1 MVARLS
7 RWNYSVTLLATRRDA
22 LKGAATILMA
32 GAMGPKAV
40 TAQVSPEPAAPESV
54 GFAAN
59 LPQRFAALQ
68 DSGRLLNVHGVVAY
82 RKGRLVFE
90 RYMAGTDE
98 SWGRQLGTVDF
109 KADTVHDMR
118 SVTKSIVG
126 LLYGIALG
134 QQRVPAPDQPLL
146 AQFPEYPDLAK
157 DPDKAR
163 LTIAHALTMTLG
175 LDWNEDDP
183 LHHSDEVLMD
193 DSPDRYRFVLERP
206 TLGPPGKGYKYNGG
220 ATTLLG
226 RLIERGT
233 GVDLPSFAK
242 TALFDPLGI
251 SAAEWAKLPSGV
263 ASAASGLRLTPRDL
277 ARIGQMIVAGGKWD
291 NKPIVPADWLEA
303 SFRPGAVVDD
313 GRRYGYQWYLGELAL
328 AGKTGSYGAKWIGA
342 FGLGG
347 QRLFVFP
354 ELDFVLV
361 VTAGNYTTED
371 QGRAPIAILREV
383 FLASVVA

>member
-1 MVARLS
+1 M
-7 RWNYSVTLLATRRDA
+7 
-22 LKGAATILMA
+22 
-32 GAMGPKAV
+32 
-40 TAQVSPEPAAPESV
+40 
-54 GFAAN
+54 
-59 LPQRFAALQ
+59 
-68 DSGRLLNVHGVVAY
+68 HGVVAF

-109 KADTVHDMR
+109 KADTLHDMR

-193 DSPDRYRFVLERP
+193 NSPDRYRFVLERP
-206 TLGPPGKGYKYNGG
+206 MLGPPGKGYKYNGG

-226 RLIERGT
+226 
-233 GVDLPSFAK
+233 
-242 TALFDPLGI
+242 
-251 SAAEWAKLPSGV
+251 
-263 ASAASGLRLTPRDL
+263 
-277 ARIGQMIVAGGKWD
+277 
-291 NKPIVPADWLEA
+291 PADRTRHRRRSADLRQNRVVRSAWA
-303 SFRPGAVVDD
+303 STRPNGPSCRAAW
-313 GRRYGYQWYLGELAL
+313 RRPPQG
-328 AGKTGSYGAKWIGA
+328 
-342 FGLGG
+342 FG
-347 QRLFVFP
+347 
-354 ELDFVLV
+354 
-361 VTAGNYTTED
+361 
-371 QGRAPIAILREV
+371 
-383 FLASVVA
+383 

>member
-1 MVARLS
+1 MVAGLT
-7 RWNYSVTLLATRRDA
+7 RWNYSVTFLATRRDA

-32 GAMGPKAV
+32 GAIGPKAA
-40 TAQVSPEPAAPESV
+40 TAQVSPEPAPPESV
-54 GFAAN
+54 GFTAD

-68 DSGRLLNVHGVVAY
+68 DSGRLLNVHGVVAF

-109 KADTVHDMR
+109 KADTLHDMR

-163 LTIAHALTMTLG
+163 LTVAHALTMTLG
-175 LDWNEDDP
+175 LDWSEDDP

-233 GVDLPSFAK
+233 GVDLPTFAR

-251 SAAEWAKLPSGV
+251 SSAEWAKLPNGA

-277 ARIGQMIVAGGKWD
+277 ARIGQMMLAAGKWD
-291 NKPIVPADWLEA
+291 GRTIVPADWLEA
-303 SFRPGAVVDD
+303 SVRPAAVVDD
-313 GRRYGYQWYLGELAL
+313 ARRYGYQWYLGELAL

-354 ELDFVLV
+354 DLEFVLA

-383 FLASVVA
+383 FLASIVG